1 MKVVQMF
8 VKWTVTRRDWIP
20 EGRSSLE
27 VAALCAHDL
36 IDWSSEND
44 AVLLEIPVKNNDY
57 FHVSFWLLQ

>member
-8 VKWTVTRRDWIP
+8 MKWTVTRRDWIP

-27 VAALCAHDL
+27 VAALCSNDL
-36 IDWSSEND
+36 IQWSEND
-44 AVLLEIPVKNNDY
+44 AVLLEIPIKNDNG